1 MSMFDKYQVF
11 YNLPRPGTK
20 ITFAKKTKF
29 AFFKNVIEN
38 EDLLELGAE
47 YTVKKVNLN
56 SSSTYVYLE
65 EFWDENLDTYRFNQ
79 KAFNIGAFTWVPVE
93 INPQDLIGFTVRD
106 CYSFCRDGKI
116 GIKEGGELLFAGE
129 KIIEIESEKGVI
141 TKAQYE

>member
-1 MSMFDKYQVF
+1 MSLFDKYQVF

-20 ITFAKKTKF
+20 VTFTKKTKF
-29 AFFKNVIEN
+29 AFFKSTIEN

-79 KAFNIGAFTWVPVE
+79 KAFNIGAFTWPEVG
-93 INPQDLIGFTVRD
+93 INPQDLVGFTVRD
-106 CYSFCRDGKI
+106 CYSFCSDGKI

-129 KIIEIESEKGVI
+129 KIIEIESEKGII